1 MIDFLKRAFKFYW
14 KWSYIVGLLIIGPLF
29 FYYHVSKSSSCA
41 DLFQIEKNNTY
52 LGVVLK
58 RYIDRANHMEKT
70 VKIKSIHGEKNIF
83 LTFDKSLLF
92 EKIKIG
98 DSIIKHKGSYDVLI
112 KRNERE
118 FTVQID
124 YKCR

>member
-1 MIDFLKRAFKFYW
+1 MIDFIMKVFKFYR
-14 KWSYIVGLLIIGPLF
+14 KWSPIVFFLIIAPLF

-41 DLFQIEKNNTY
+41 DLFKIEKNNTY
-52 LGVVLK
+52 SGVVLK

-70 VKIKSIHGEKNIF
+70 VKINSTHGEKNIF

-92 EKIKIG
+92 DKIKVG
-98 DSIIKHKGSYDVLI
+98 DSIIKQSGSYDVLI
-112 KRNERE
+112 KRSEKE